1 MVVFQVPIQS
11 PTIASKMSE
20 SESSTLESSC
30 SSDEYEDADGVEEQ
44 VGKMVAINMTTQN
57 SRGM

>member
-1 MVVFQVPIQS
+1 
-11 PTIASKMSE
+11 MSE

-30 SSDEYEDADGVEEQ
+30 SSDEYEDADGVEEV
-44 VGKMVAINMTTQN
+44 VGKMKATNITMQN